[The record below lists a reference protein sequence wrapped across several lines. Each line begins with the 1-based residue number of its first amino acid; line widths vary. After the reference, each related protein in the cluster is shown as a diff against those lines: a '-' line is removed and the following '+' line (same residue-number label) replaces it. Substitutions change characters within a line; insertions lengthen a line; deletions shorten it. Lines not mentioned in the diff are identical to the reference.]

1 MIFSAM
7 VPLFREVQHCV
18 SRSASHNTRLFTAC
32 KRNVS
37 VTDETQ
43 QFHDQL
49 VAALQAQDDAALA
62 SVLSNAHAADIAES
76 FNLLDDEA
84 RSRLFF
90 ALPPHTAAEV
100 MTLLDESVRTDVVE
114 DLDTASLTEIVAN
127 LAPDDAADVLA
138 ELPEAEADLI
148 LDKLVD
154 EQSDKIEELMEYDEQ
169 TAGGI
174 MTPDVVAV
182 PATATVA
189 EAVEQVRQASP
200 DEDLYDI
207 FVVDSERHPVGT
219 VALRRLVTARSHAR
233 LADMAE
239 PDPLVVKVDDDQET
253 VVQLIR
259 KYDVSEAA
267 VVDREGRLVGRIT
280 HDDLLDVAEEEA
292 TEDLYR
298 MAGTDA
304 AELETSSVLR
314 AARVRLTWLLP
325 CMVGM
330 MLSASV
336 LGLSKTAFDAVL
348 FGALVLFVPMI
359 GAMGGNSGIQTATV
373 IVRGFAMGDL
383 ASTRISRIFA
393 REGRIALAMAPVS
406 GFVAWG
412 LAALFLPILQRLG
425 HSSEHVHHPGRVALA
440 VGVAMTSAIMV
451 AAGLGIGLPFTFRK
465 LGVDP
470 AIASG
475 PLVTTLNDVI
485 SVSIYMTVA
494 ILIAR

>member
-1 MIFSAM
+1 MA
-7 VPLFREVQHCV
+7 E
-18 SRSASHNTRLFTAC
+18 
-32 KRNVS
+32 
-37 VTDETQ
+37 ETQ

-49 VAALQAQDDAALA
+49 LAALESQDDAALA
-62 SVLSNAHAADIAES
+62 AVLSQAHAADIAES
-76 FNLLDDEA
+76 FNLLGDEQ
-84 RSRLFF
+84 RSRIFF

-100 MTLLDESVRTDVVE
+100 MTMLDESVRTDVVE
-114 DLDTASLTEIVAN
+114 ELDTASLTEIVAN
-127 LAPDDAADVLA
+127 LQPDDAADVLA
-138 ELPEAEADLI
+138 ELPEEEADLI

-154 EQSDKIEELMEYDEQ
+154 EQSDKIEELMEYGEE

-207 FVVDSERHPVGT
+207 FVVDGDGHPLGT
-219 VALRRLVTARSHAR
+219 IALRRLVTAKPHAR
-233 LADMAE
+233 LADLAE

-304 AELETSSVLR
+304 AEFETSSVLR

-330 MLSASV
+330 ILSITV
-336 LGLSKTAFDAVL
+336 LYFSRTVFDAVL
-348 FGALVLFVPMI
+348 FGSLVLFVPMI
-359 GAMGGNSGIQTATV
+359 GATGGNSGVQTATV
-373 IVRGFAMGDL
+373 IVRGFAVGDL
-383 ASTRISRIFA
+383 ASTRILRVLA
-393 REGRIALAMAPVS
+393 REGRIALAMAPAS
-406 GFVAWG
+406 G
-412 LAALFLPILQRLG
+412 LAAYAIAAIALPILAQLAG
-425 HSSEHVHHPGRVALA
+425 TSEHVPAPGRISLA
-440 VGVAMTSAIMV
+440 VGVAMMAAILV
-451 AAGLGIGLPFTFRK
+451 AGALGIALPFTFRR

-475 PLVTTLNDVI
+475 PLVTTMNDVI
-485 SVSIYMTVA
+485 STSIYMLVA